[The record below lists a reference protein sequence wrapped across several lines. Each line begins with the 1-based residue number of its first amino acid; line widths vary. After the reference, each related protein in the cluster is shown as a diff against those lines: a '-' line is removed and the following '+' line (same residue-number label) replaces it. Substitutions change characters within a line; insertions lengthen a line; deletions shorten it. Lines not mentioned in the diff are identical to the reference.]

1 MSLSRIAVSSLI
13 LWPFTRTALVL
24 PRSAITTVP
33 SGSCL
38 MTAWKRETLKSLRT
52 RSLEW
57 PRPTVIT
64 GLVISRM
71 PRFPSGDEISKR
83 AKPFSSGSLRRQRFV
98 DLDWLALF
106 YLDGLAHRLPAR
118 QREPDIVLARRQ
130 RNCEWSLLSQSFS
143 VQGDRCARR
152 IALDADV
159 YILFRGR
166 RVIPAKDLFQLA
178 QRRIAADRSKR
189 L

>member
-1 MSLSRIAVSSLI
+1 MSLSRSAVSSLI
-13 LWPFTRTALVL
+13 LWPFTRSVLVL

-38 MTAWKRETLKSLRT
+38 ITAWKRETLKSLRT

-83 AKPFSSGSLRRQRFV
+83 AKEFRLASLCRQRLV
-98 DLDWLALF
+98 DLDWLALL
-106 YLDGLAHRLPAR
+106 YLDGFAHRLAAR
-118 QREPDIVLARRQ
+118 KREPDVISSRR
-130 RNCEWSLLSQSFS
+130 EWKHE
-143 VQGDRCARR
+143 RR
-152 IALDADV
+152 L
-159 YILFRGR
+159 
-166 RVIPAKDLFQLA
+166 
-178 QRRIAADRSKR
+178 
-189 L
+189 